1 MNDAVGEIFSYFK
14 QSNFTEQKVNEY
26 SFICSLQGR
35 FQLTIL
41 SPANLFESD
50 IRPLSNSSHYI
61 VSSECS
67 QQLVIL
73 CDSLE
78 RLPVVIFTVIFSLN
92 RR

>member
-50 IRPLSNSSHYI
+50 ICPLSNSSHCI

-67 QQLVIL
+67 QQLV
-73 CDSLE
+73 D
-78 RLPVVIFTVIFSLN
+78 TV
-92 RR
+92 